1 MVKIMNPLDNF
12 VQQMPKFA
20 NQTDQN
26 LLYVANTVK
35 KMKQAGHFH
44 NPPQPFSMDMLN
56 ERVEALQGADK
67 EYWQRIMSMLD

>member
-1 MVKIMNPLDNF
+1 MNPLDNF

-20 NQTDQN
+20 THSDHNP
-26 LLYVANTVK
+26 LHVANTLK
-35 KMKQAGHFH
+35 KMSQVGHFY

-67 EYWQRIMSMLD
+67 EYWKRVMTMLD